1 MACTTAQREETLSN
15 SVRKHYKR
23 CRSGHHRGSNCGLVL
38 HEGQEDMKDITM
50 DESTITKAG
59 VMTAEMSAIEA
70 TNLAS

>member
-1 MACTTAQREETLSN
+1 MACATAQREETLSD
-15 SVRKHYKR
+15 SVCERHKR
-23 CRSGHHRGSNCGLVL
+23 CRSGHHRGSNCRMVL
-38 HEGQEDMKDITM
+38 HAGQEGMNDMMM